1 MAQSLIIKGNTNST
15 QMEVILKVSNTAYPD
30 GTLVKY
36 LFGMK
41 QPDIIYSGIQVK
53 KDMWTKKAG
62 KEIMKLRNT
71 GAILAG

>member
-1 MAQSLIIKGNTNST
+1 MAQSLIFKGNTNST

-53 KDMWTKKAG
+53 KDMWMKKAG
-62 KEIMKLRNT
+62 REIMKLRNT
-71 GAILAG
+71 SSILAG